1 MTTRIMDD
9 FGVQEVRSSGELWS
23 DICSTLPEVKDE
35 VANREHNT
43 LFTDS
48 FQPPSQGNGQTH
60 GQSEHVPNGTSKKWE
75 PMDDSE
81 IYIASLENRLKRLKG
96 QSSDVTSRDMLKSLS
111 QAKKECW
118 DRFLHDTQTSELF
131 QSGDLD
137 DGALEH
143 FKRWLI
149 PEKVAISAEEL
160 EYLLRPSENREAS
173 DGAAVPD
180 QTQSGDEVNGERASS
195 EEDEAHH
202 PEK

>member
-1 MTTRIMDD
+1 MDD